1 MLCVGVDYS
10 VVVVIE
16 FCMVNVGVLTTLEN
30 NNRVIP
36 CQVNKSMT
44 SSDLDETW

>member
-1 MLCVGVDYS
+1 
-10 VVVVIE
+10 
-16 FCMVNVGVLTTLEN
+16 MVCWGILTDLEN

-36 CQVNKSMT
+36 CQVNTKKSMA